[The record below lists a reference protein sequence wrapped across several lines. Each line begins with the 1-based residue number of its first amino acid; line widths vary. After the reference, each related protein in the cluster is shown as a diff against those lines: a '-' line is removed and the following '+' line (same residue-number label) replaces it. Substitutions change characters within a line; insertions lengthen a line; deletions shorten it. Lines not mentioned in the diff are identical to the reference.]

1 MRPLEL
7 RPLMFASRR
16 RLLHP
21 FEKSSSHMPLAG
33 ARRTTTKSI
42 LGSLD
47 TNAAAAPDTRASRKH
62 RESLHIA
69 DAACWPDPSE
79 AAVKKQEEQAQKL
92 KQAHEDGAVEKEWR
106 ARLLEVEASAENRRR
121 DAEAAAAAAEAERR
135 ATAEKA
141 ARVVAALEEADVQ
154 RAQEEAAAAA
164 RQAAKKKA
172 KLDAQERKA
181 RRLSAAAWAERPAMA
196 VWPSEED
203 LLLGT
208 SVPLPATPVQQ
219 RYEGRLSRARKVNS
233 ERRSVTRPTPA
244 AVEKEEGG
252 EEEVKAEVE
261 EVAEMAMVEEEKVE
275 EAAAESSEQT
285 AEAAVVPPPP
295 PPPAATTV
303 RPRKPSTDADEQAAC
318 SSGAANLYLHTSHYV
333 SRYSTISHYIF
344 L

>member
-92 KQAHEDGAVEKEWR
+92 KQAHEDGAGEKEWR
-106 ARLLEVEASAENRRR
+106 ARLPEVEASAENRRR

-181 RRLSAAAWAERPAMA
+181 RRLSAAAWAEKPASQAML
-196 VWPSEED
+196 WPCEVD
-203 LLLGT
+203 LQVAA

-233 ERRSVTRPTPA
+233 ERRSVATR
-244 AVEKEEGG
+244 
-252 EEEVKAEVE
+252 
-261 EVAEMAMVEEEKVE
+261 
-275 EAAAESSEQT
+275 
-285 AEAAVVPPPP
+285 
-295 PPPAATTV
+295 
-303 RPRKPSTDADEQAAC
+303 
-318 SSGAANLYLHTSHYV
+318 SGAC
-333 SRYSTISHYIF
+333 
-344 L
+344 

>member
-1 MRPLEL
+1 
-7 RPLMFASRR
+7 
-16 RLLHP
+16 
-21 FEKSSSHMPLAG
+21 MPLAQ
-33 ARRTTTKSI
+33 RSN
-42 LGSLD
+42 
-47 TNAAAAPDTRASRKH
+47 TNARVPPPSAATKAPPRASRPIPAARSQR

-69 DAACWPDPSE
+69 DAGFWPDPSE
-79 AAVKKQEEQAQKL
+79 AVASIHASKQAVLEKLAAKKEAERAVEQA
-92 KQAHEDGAVEKEWR
+92 
-106 ARLLEVEASAENRRR
+106 RRE
-121 DAEAAAAAAEAERR
+121 AEAAAEAQRLAVEAAA
-135 ATAEKA
+135 AEKA
-141 ARVVAALEEADVQ
+141 AAVLKALDEADQ
-154 RAQEEAAAAA
+154 LAAREATDAAA
-164 RQAAKKKA
+164 RLDAKKKT
-172 KLDAQERKA
+172 KMDAQERKA